1 MMYKVLLCL
10 GFLYSFVRS
19 EIKIT
24 STPKNYSD
32 VIECISAIIS
42 TYKKHNVFLLADEV
56 DRVEIANDI
65 LEVLQEPRTILNPD
79 NFTSTEGL
87 YLFFG
92 MRGYSYIDVLHK
104 MKINYRS
111 QFLIV
116 WTQPDARLI
125 EVQKTFDDF
134 WGFEIVKVASLV
146 EMKYGSIFL
155 YTYYPYTATRCSDA
169 GPPILL
175 DSWDTKTK
183 SFLKK
188 ADIFASK
195 KVSNLQKCNLL
206 CSGTHNPPDSIVIKN
221 GENEYEFGGIGGMIF
236 KFTANHLNFTPVVTR
251 ISDTTNSY
259 EGAYSNDTSVL
270 GKDILT
276 RKIDIGFGKFSTAS
290 DMSDGI
296 SFAKELEM
304 DCFTWAVPWRAGDSP
319 PVWKKYVDEFYSEV
333 WMLIFVS
340 LFVAFLVLY
349 HLSLFAEDKKHFK
362 DTAFLMIFVFSTF
375 LGSAIKLITRST
387 PTRSFLTFWLLYS
400 FVIVTAYQAALGS
413 IVTIPAEIL
422 NLDSVTDVLN
432 SKFSITGSPQMY
444 YVLNSSSST
453 NPNIRELVKRFEV
466 LPPGD
471 FLPVMKR
478 VVTDRDVA
486 VFAEKRFLLYSNTQL
501 KDLNVTGSVH
511 VMPECLIKLPSSP
524 MLLRSGSPY
533 QIPIDQTITR
543 LLESGIIAHWSAL
556 DHSLENQSGRSA
568 FSELDFI
575 TLRGAFSVWLFGN
588 SLALLCF
595 LFEVFTEKWFKK
607 YEVVDV
613 KIGPNQL
620 PYLN

>member
-1 MMYKVLLCL
+1 M
-10 GFLYSFVRS
+10 GAARG
-19 EIKIT
+19 
-24 STPKNYSD
+24 KNWQQMKRLAEDRGEWRRWAEES
-32 VIECISAIIS
+32 SNHPTL

-65 LEVLQEPRTILNPD
+65 LEVLEEPRTILNPD

-87 YLFFG
+87 FLFFG
-92 MRGYSYIDVLHK
+92 KKGYSYVDVLHK

-116 WTQPDARLI
+116 WTQPDARLV
-125 EVQKTFDDF
+125 EVQQTFDDF
-134 WGFEIVKVASLV
+134 WAFEIVKVASLV
-146 EMKYGSIFL
+146 EMKYGSIYL
-155 YTYYPYTATRCSDA
+155 YTYHPYTATRCSDT
-169 GPPILL
+169 GPPIFL

-183 SFLKK
+183 SFVKK

-221 GENEYEFGGIGGMIF
+221 GENDYEFGGIGGMIF

-270 GKDILT
+270 GKDILS

-304 DCFTWAVPWRAGDSP
+304 DCFTWAVPWRAGESP

-333 WMLIFVS
+333 WILIFVS
-340 LFVAFLVLY
+340 LQETLQGY
-349 HLSLFAEDKKHFK
+349 NIPD
-362 DTAFLMIFVFSTF
+362 DFVFSTF
-375 LGSAIKLITRST
+375 LGSAIKIITRST
-387 PTRSFLTFWLLYS
+387 PTRSFLSFWLLYS

-501 KDLNVTGSVH
+501 KDLNVTGSAH

-533 QIPIDQTITR
+533 QIPIDTTITR

-556 DHSLENQSGRSA
+556 DHSLENRSGRSA

-588 SLALLCF
+588 SLAFLCF

-607 YEVVDV
+607 YEVVDIRV
-613 KIGPNQL
+613 GANQL
-620 PYLN
+620 PFIN